1 MKRRFELHNRKAVL
15 LAMTACALVLFA
27 AGVFAA
33 FLSRHDSICPDK
45 KPPVAQLSDVI
56 GPTEYRCANGVV
68 VTK

>member
-1 MKRRFELHNRKAVL
+1 VKRRLDLRNRKAVL

-27 AGVFAA
+27 AGIVAA
-33 FLSRHDSICPDK
+33 FLSRHNTICPDK
-45 KPPVAQLSDVI
+45 KPPVAQQSDVI